1 MKTYD
6 ILFLCDVMY
15 APMPVGYISPSH
27 PALMTHYT

>member
-15 APMPVGYISPSH
+15 APMLVGYISPSH
-27 PALMTHYT
+27 PALRTHYM

>member
-15 APMPVGYISPSH
+15 APMEYISPSH
-27 PALMTHYT
+27 PALRTHYM